1 MDMLR
6 LSTAMVLRWH
16 NSPLL
21 PHQPTCNPT
30 GAASLRQRLH
40 QLLTPLLRLV
50 LAIVTALPASSAVRE
65 QVRWG
70 QGADW
75 RPSFPGQEW
84 EG

>member
-1 MDMLR
+1 M
-6 LSTAMVLRWH
+6 
-16 NSPLL
+16 
-21 PHQPTCNPT
+21 PHLCSPTCNPT

-75 RPSFPGQEW
+75 RPCAAGQEW